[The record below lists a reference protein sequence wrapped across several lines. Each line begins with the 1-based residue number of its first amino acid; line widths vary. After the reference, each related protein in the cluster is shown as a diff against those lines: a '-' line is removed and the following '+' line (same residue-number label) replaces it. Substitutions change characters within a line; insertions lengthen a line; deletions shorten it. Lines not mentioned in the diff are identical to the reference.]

1 MQSNNTVIISCAGS
15 GKTYDICRRARQSHK
30 ENKRIL
36 LVTYTNRGKDSIA
49 HEYEKQNLGVID
61 SFIDV
66 KTWYQFLL
74 SELIKPYQSNFF
86 GDINIL
92 RSIDFQE
99 QYGYVNYKK
108 TDDPSRY
115 INRNNDINSNEVARL
130 AFLLNNKSKEKTIR
144 RLEEIYSNI
153 FIDEVQDLAGD
164 DLNILEMLFDSSI
177 HVTCVGDP
185 KQSTF
190 KTYNTKKY
198 RSKTGGNILS
208 YFTHLQTTGILQ
220 IITSDESRRCN
231 QGICKLANKV
241 NPNEPTM
248 KSINNESTGHD
259 GVFII
264 QESDINH
271 YIQSFRPQILV
282 YDKNSAIEG
291 YQSLNFGISKGMTF
305 ERVLIISN
313 GPISKFLEENHVLN
327 SNHKYYVAVTRA
339 KFSVCFAVKKLKKY
353 SGFTEHNIHLMD
365 GVIMKGFI
373 MNN

>member
-1 MQSNNTVIISCAGS
+1 MQSNNTAIISCAGS
-15 GKTYDICRRARQSHK
+15 GKTYDICQRAKQSQIR
-30 ENKRIL
+30 NKRIL
-36 LVTYTNRGKDSIA
+36 LVTYTNRGKDSIV

-86 GDINIL
+86 GSINKL

-130 AFLLNNKSKEKTIR
+130 AFLLNNKSKGKTIR

-198 RSKTGGNILS
+198 QCKTGGNIMN
-208 YFTHLQTTGILQ
+208 YFTFLQTTGVLK

-231 QGICKLANKV
+231 QDICKLANKV
-241 NPNEPTM
+241 NPNEPNM
-248 KSINNESTGHD
+248 KSINLITTCHD

-264 QESDINH
+264 KESDIYH
-271 YIQSFRPQILV
+271 YIQAFHPQMLI
-282 YDKNSAIEG
+282 YDRNSRIEG
-291 YQSLNFGISKGMTF
+291 YQSINFGISKGMTF
-305 ERVLIISN
+305 DRVLIISN
-313 GPISKFLEENHVLN
+313 GPMLKFLEANHDLN
-327 SNHKYYVAVTRA
+327 SNHKYYVAMTRA
-339 KFSVCFAVKKLKKY
+339 KYSVCFVVKKIKNY
-353 SGFTEHNIHLMD
+353 PGFIEHEIDLLNEVTL
-365 GVIMKGFI
+365 KGFK
-373 MNN
+373 MNI